1 MKLRM
6 LGCSH
11 HDTVLEVREQVAFSP
26 EQVREALERLKHQ
39 YPDCELVLL
48 STCNRVE
55 LYVGSLE
62 TEVVPSGSELVA
74 FLADF
79 HRVQSR
85 LIQETFRMREDDA
98 AVMHLFSVAS
108 SIDSLVVGE
117 SQISSQVS
125 AAYETSRS
133 GG

>member
-11 HDTVLEVREQVAFSP
+11 HDTVLEVREKVAFSP
-26 EQVREALERLKHQ
+26 EQVREALERLKLQ

-62 TEVVPSGSELVA
+62 SDVVPS
-74 FLADF
+74 
-79 HRVQSR
+79 
-85 LIQETFRMREDDA
+85 
-98 AVMHLFSVAS
+98 
-108 SIDSLVVGE
+108 
-117 SQISSQVS
+117 
-125 AAYETSRS
+125 
-133 GG
+133 